1 VLVPVI
7 SAHAVEEERIAASI
21 MLSFAWPG
29 TGIKRKELRT
39 KLCISREDSTL
50 DEADDSADSLSWAG
64 QLSVYDVMIHDRRSS
79 TDVERR
85 N

>member
-1 VLVPVI
+1 VLVRVI
-7 SAHAVEEERIAASI
+7 SAHAVEEERTAASI

-50 DEADDSADSLSWAG
+50 TKLMAVLIAYRGLDNC
-64 QLSVYDVMIHDRRSS
+64 QC
-79 TDVERR
+79 TT
-85 N
+85 